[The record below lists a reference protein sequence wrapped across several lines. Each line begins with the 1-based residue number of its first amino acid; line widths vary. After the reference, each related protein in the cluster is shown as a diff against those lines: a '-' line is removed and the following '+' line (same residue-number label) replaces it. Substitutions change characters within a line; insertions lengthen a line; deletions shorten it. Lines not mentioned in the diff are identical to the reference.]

1 MGAAQYQLFPGI
13 FLSYNL
19 NTSEVPQ
26 MMLRSLET
34 GNMNEEFDNYI
45 SDRLNQYL
53 NSLTLNIKVLD
64 PSTMHHARKL
74 SNEIFSR
81 LVPHE
86 TGRRKGHN
94 NNAMW
99 MAGTVAA
106 VSVSALAAISGK
118 ALMTSLL
125 ALMLTGAKMM
135 HKGGGGGGYGCKS
148 AALIDARTMEIDRI
162 AAAAETEFNQHI
174 PIHVFTPS
182 AHGQLTSYS
191 GPPKH

>member
-1 MGAAQYQLFPGI
+1 MDVN
-13 FLSYNL
+13 S
-19 NTSEVPQ
+19 
-26 MMLRSLET
+26 SLPY
-34 GNMNEEFDNYI
+34 FI
-45 SDRLNQYL
+45 
-53 NSLTLNIKVLD
+53 
-64 PSTMHHARKL
+64 P
-74 SNEIFSR
+74 
-81 LVPHE
+81 
-86 TGRRKGHN
+86 GRRKGHN

-191 GPPKH
+191 GPPKHIYSKSTAKKLVLIIEPNVHNRLGEAFLGNHHHFSYLSKFFDRSFRTFFTFFPQYFSASLSKYPESFIVFF